1 MERIVDAIPKD
12 LMDEFVGR
20 LMDDLKY
27 IMQSANG
34 FYIKADYSDLGG
46 MTVTVK
52 KDGGEC
58 LSFRVAP

>member
-34 FYIKADYSDLGG
+34 SYIKADYSDLGG

-52 KDGGEC
+52 KDGEEY

>member
-1 MERIVDAIPKD
+1 MERIVDAIPKE

-34 FYIKADYSDLGG
+34 SYIKADYSDLGG

-52 KDGGEC
+52 KDGEEY